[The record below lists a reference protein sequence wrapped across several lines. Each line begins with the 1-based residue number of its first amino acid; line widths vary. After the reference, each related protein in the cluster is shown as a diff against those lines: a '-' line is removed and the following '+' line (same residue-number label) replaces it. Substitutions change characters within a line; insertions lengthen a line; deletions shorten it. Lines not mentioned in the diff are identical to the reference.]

1 MKNKLTTFNHIKVRF
16 IMLLDFDFVHLFM
29 LDSELNFFLS
39 MNKDIFE
46 INMRIKAVQRDSA
59 WRNLGNM
66 FLQFCVPRCPRY
78 GTNKLQKTIPTFKRP
93 PQNILSTYLT
103 SGKKKTKVFFG
114 QKNLPFLWPIKSNVI
129 GSNCC
134 DTISWTQTNTASV
147 LVSGF
152 HKRGKYFIYGYLL

>member
-93 PQNILSTYLT
+93 PPKYIIYLFNKWKEENK
-103 SGKKKTKVFFG
+103 SIFWAKKLTIFMAD
-114 QKNLPFLWPIKSNVI
+114 QIKCN
-129 GSNCC
+129 
-134 DTISWTQTNTASV
+134 W
-147 LVSGF
+147 
-152 HKRGKYFIYGYLL
+152 